1 MQTTI
6 ERLEDAVHELLPQ
19 LDNKEITQQEAGGII
34 DTLGVVITRAKK
46 IFYELTV
53 DETKEKPQL
62 TEEATKEVEKIER
75 NIKNAE
81 YKLGKINGTYMMSDD
96 QYHRE
101 YNPDG
106 FIDVQ
111 EYETTMAAY
120 EARINAKNT
129 EIAEL
134 DQKLSNMSRKSS
146 MHKQAGRD
154 LETAT
159 TAKTHLEFKQLEL
172 MRTST
177 VVDMKRL
184 RKRQAEQLEFITDG
198 HKRLKQMEIESIRA
212 KAEDDKETEARCKAG
227 GGVHFF
233 GDSD

>member
-46 IFYELTV
+46 IFYELKV

-111 EYETTMAAY
+111 EYETTMASY
-120 EARINAKNT
+120 QKKIDERTT
-129 EIAEL
+129 EIAQL
-134 DQKLSNMSRKSS
+134 DQKLHNMSRKSS
-146 MHKQAGRD
+146 MYSQAGRD

-159 TAKTHLEFKQLEL
+159 TAKAHLEFKQLEL

-184 RKRQAEQLEFITDG
+184 HKRQAEQLEFITDG
-198 HKRLKQMEIESIRA
+198 HKRLKQMEIERIRA
-212 KAEDDKETEARCKAG
+212 KAEEDKEIEARRKAG
-227 GGVHFF
+227 GGVRFF
-233 GDSD
+233 DDSD